1 MVEILVFLLEVIEG
15 AEEVLSSSDLSV
27 SQGEV
32 VVFDDF
38 GTNRNPGELGFSI
51 ENLLGV
57 GDICLKT
64 LLV

>member
-1 MVEILVFLLEVIEG
+1 MVEILSFLLEVIEW

-27 SQGEV
+27 SQREV

-38 GTNRNPGELGFSI
+38 GTNRNPSELGLSI
-51 ENLLGV
+51 ENLLSV

>member
-1 MVEILVFLLEVIEG
+1 MVEILIFLLEVIEG

-27 SQGEV
+27 SQREV